1 MIDSLLAPAT
11 VTRTL
16 SSMSAVMADEGEV
29 CERMARTTNGWA
41 GVGVEDNRK
50 EGMGMRDEKRCLNL
64 YSVNDIHNPASC
76 LQLEGHIHLVQS
88 HQSSLDNV
96 GKLIHRYEC

>member
-11 VTRTL
+11 VMRTL

-64 YSVNDIHNPASC
+64 YGVNDV
-76 LQLEGHIHLVQS
+76 HISQAAYNWKDIS
-88 HQSSLDNV
+88 TWSDIKSPR
-96 GKLIHRYEC
+96 LITSGN